1 MNNDSGAISAKPV
14 GRSRRAKPRR
24 SNPYEDKA
32 KPRKAIIYLRVSS
45 EEQAQGH
52 SLEAQERECREFLAR
67 EKPHWTLVDVYRDE
81 HSGKSDKRPGFQAM
95 LKRVY
100 VGDADAIVAHHLDRF
115 SRNLHQILSYFKE
128 LESMGVVMA
137 FAKDQFDFST
147 EEGRLQF
154 HILAVFADWYLRNLS
169 RETKKGKL
177 SRVLKGLHNNQPPW
191 GYVKGENGIP
201 APVSEEAD
209 LIVQAYEL
217 YAAGGYTDS
226 RIADFLN
233 GQGARTRR
241 GRLWTKDA
249 VRELMQNEFYL
260 GFVQYRGDLYP
271 GQHEGVISREL
282 FDRVQEQRRANARKP
297 RLVSENRR
305 VYILSGIARCAEC
318 GRNLR
323 AQAKPHTDLAWY
335 REVSK
340 QRGFTDCSVAGKSIR
355 QEKAE
360 AQIGEIVSRFQLP
373 DDWREIIY
381 RQVNDL
387 DAQAEALAERN
398 RLEKRLKRAARLF
411 LDGMM
416 EDDEYEQEKTDIQTR
431 LDQLAIPETSN
442 VLEAGVTISTLKD
455 VWQYASAAERRQICQ
470 WVFQSIDIDMHA
482 QRIVRVTP
490 KPDFLFFFQYHPYLT
505 PLEDGAYQV
514 TFPKEETPG
523 QFASDLTTPQKSVQ
537 LDADKKKADLAA
549 TRSASKA

>member
-81 HSGKSDKRPGFQAM
+81 HSAKSDKRPGFQAM

-201 APVSEEAD
+201 APVPEEAD

>member
-1 MNNDSGAISAKPV
+1 MNKMNGVVAPKPV
-14 GRSRRAKPRR
+14 GRSRRAKPKR
-24 SNPYEDKA
+24 SNPYQDKE
-32 KPRKAIIYLRVSS
+32 KPRKAVIYLRVSS
-45 EEQAQGH
+45 EEQAAGH
-52 SLEAQERECREFLAR
+52 SLGAQERECREFLAR
-67 EKPHWTLVDVYRDE
+67 EKPHWTLVEVFRDE
-81 HSGKSDKRPGFQAM
+81 HSGKTDKRPGFQAM
-95 LKRVY
+95 LRKVY
-100 VGDADAIVAHHLDRF
+100 DGEADAIVAHHLDRF
-115 SRNLHQILSYFKE
+115 SRNLHQILTYFKE

-201 APVSEEAD
+201 VPVPEEAD

-249 VRELMQNEFYL
+249 VRELMQNEFYM

-305 VYILSGIARCAEC
+305 VYVLSGIARCAEC

-323 AQAKPHTDLAWY
+323 AQAKPRTELAWY

-340 QRGFTDCSVAGKSIR
+340 QRGFTDCSAAGKSIR

-373 DDWREIIY
+373 DDWREIIH

-387 DAQAEALAERN
+387 DAHAEALAKRE

-411 LDGMM
+411 LDGLM
-416 EDDEYEQEKTDIQTR
+416 EDDEYEQERREIQTR
-431 LDQLAIPETSN
+431 LEQLVIPETSN
-442 VLEAGVTISTLKD
+442 MLEAGVTISTLKD
-455 VWQYASAAERRQICQ
+455 VWRYASAPERRQICQ

-514 TFPKEETPG
+514 AFPEEGTPG
-523 QFASDLTTPQKSVQ
+523 QNAFDLTTPRKGVQ
-537 LDADKKKADLAA
+537 LDADKKKDDLAA
-549 TRSASKA
+549 TRSSSTT